1 MSLTYRHDLHV
12 RNEEAHVSDEG
23 PSSQEHIGPHVR
35 VYGGARRGSF
45 WGIVSLVV
53 MCQ

>member
-1 MSLTYRHDLHV
+1 MIFMFATKKRTL
-12 RNEEAHVSDEG
+12 SDEG